1 MDVINVLVGL
11 TAIVWVVIGIKT
23 HANWIENVFKQESQ
37 KITQQQNAIER
48 YGYGAVSNT
57 NKLTLKKG
65 FVFGYWGNKD
75 LDVSNEGS
83 VAIEKSPVIFKA
95 VNASLIMITSCALL
109 IVFSK
114 GFLTGIGVYG

>member
-1 MDVINVLVGL
+1 MAVINVLVGL
-11 TAIVWVVIGIKT
+11 TAIVWVVIGIRT

-37 KITQQQNAIER
+37 KINQQQNAIER
-48 YGYGAVSNT
+48 FGYGAVSNT

-65 FVFGYWGNKD
+65 FVFGYWGNND
-75 LDVSNEGS
+75 SGLSNERS
-83 VAIEKSPVIFKA
+83 VTIEKSPVIFKA

>member
-1 MDVINVLVGL
+1 MDVINALVGL

-37 KITQQQNAIER
+37 KINQQQNAIQR

-75 LDVSNEGS
+75 SDASNEAS
-83 VAIEKSPVIFKA
+83 VSIEKSPVIFKV

>member
-37 KITQQQNAIER
+37 KINQQQNAIQR

-75 LDVSNEGS
+75 SDASNEAS
-83 VAIEKSPVIFKA
+83 VSIEKSPVIFKV

>member
-37 KITQQQNAIER
+37 KINQQQLAINQ
-48 YGYGAVSNT
+48 YGYAAISNPS
-57 NKLTLKKG
+57 KLTLKKG
-65 FVFGYWGNKD
+65 FVFGYWGNKETESTND
-75 LDVSNEGS
+75 LTPS
-83 VAIEKSPVIFKA
+83 VEKSPLIFKA

>member
-23 HANWIENVFKQESQ
+23 HANWIETVFKQESL

-65 FVFGYWGNKD
+65 FVFGYWSDKD
-75 LDVSNEGS
+75 SEVSNEAS
-83 VAIEKSPVIFKA
+83 VTIEKSPVIFKA
-95 VNASLIMITSCALL
+95 VNASLIMITSCGLL

>member
-11 TAIVWVVIGIKT
+11 TGIVWVVIGIKT
-23 HANWIENVFKQESQ
+23 HANWIENVFKQESL

-48 YGYGAVSNT
+48 YGYGAISNT

-75 LDVSNEGS
+75 SGISNEAS

-109 IVFSK
+109 IIFSK

>member
-1 MDVINVLVGL
+1 MDAINVLVGL
-11 TAIVWVVIGIKT
+11 TAIVWIVIGIKT
-23 HANWIENVFKQESQ
+23 HANWIENVFRQESQ

-48 YGYGAVSNT
+48 YGYGAISNT

-75 LDVSNEGS
+75 SDISNEAS

>member
-1 MDVINVLVGL
+1 MAAINVLVGL
-11 TAIVWVVIGIKT
+11 TAIVWVVIGIRT

-37 KITQQQNAIER
+37 KIKQQQNAIER

-65 FVFGYWGNKD
+65 FVFGYWGNND
-75 LDVSNEGS
+75 SGLSNETS

>member
-1 MDVINVLVGL
+1 MAVINVLVGL
-11 TAIVWVVIGIKT
+11 TAIVWVVIGIRT

-37 KITQQQNAIER
+37 KINQQQNAIER
-48 YGYGAVSNT
+48 FGYGAVSNT

-65 FVFGYWGNKD
+65 FVFGYWGNND
-75 LDVSNEGS
+75 SGLSNERS
-83 VAIEKSPVIFKA
+83 VTIEKSPVIFKA
-95 VNASLIMITSCALL
+95 VNASLIMITSCGLL